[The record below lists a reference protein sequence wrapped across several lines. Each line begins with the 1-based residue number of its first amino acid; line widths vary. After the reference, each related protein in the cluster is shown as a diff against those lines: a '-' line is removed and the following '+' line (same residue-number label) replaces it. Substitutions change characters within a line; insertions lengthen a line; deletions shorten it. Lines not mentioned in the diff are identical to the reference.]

1 MKIAI
6 IDYEAGNLANVY
18 RAAQRAGLDCMV
30 TREAEEIRRAD
41 GLILPG
47 VGAMKDAMDHLNA
60 FGLTDLL
67 REEAAKGKKI
77 LGICL
82 GMQAFCGYS
91 EEGGHVDGLGL
102 IPGAVVR
109 FPEGPLKVPH
119 MGWNELVFRRKHWLA
134 RGLPAHPY
142 VYFVHSYYKT
152 PPDAPDVIACAD
164 YGVSVP
170 AVIGAGHVLGLQFH
184 PEKSGAVGAQLWAN
198 LADWF
203 KGELS

>member
-67 REEAAKGKKI
+67 REEAAAGKNFSASASACRPFAGIPKKAAMWTDWGSSPARWCASPKG
-77 LGICL
+77 
-82 GMQAFCGYS
+82 
-91 EEGGHVDGLGL
+91 
-102 IPGAVVR
+102 R
-109 FPEGPLKVPH
+109 
-119 MGWNELVFRRKHWLA
+119 
-134 RGLPAHPY
+134 
-142 VYFVHSYYKT
+142 
-152 PPDAPDVIACAD
+152 
-164 YGVSVP
+164 
-170 AVIGAGHVLGLQFH
+170 
-184 PEKSGAVGAQLWAN
+184 
-198 LADWF
+198 
-203 KGELS
+203 